1 MNKATQQQ
9 TKEHNRNL
17 VLKTIFEHT
26 SISRI
31 EIARITSLTRTTV
44 SDIVA
49 DLIEEGLVQEI
60 GVGSSMGGKSP
71 ILLSLAED
79 SRYLIGLDLSLNQ
92 FRGAIVNL
100 RGRICE
106 LVALPVA
113 SQNGEDAL
121 RMIYE
126 ILEQLI
132 EKNWHPL
139 VGIGVGTPGLVNT
152 EQGVVINAVNL
163 DWKKLPLA
171 QLIRE
176 RYNLPVFV
184 LNDSKA
190 AALGEFTYGRRYQS
204 DKHLIVISVRHGIGA
219 GIIINGQ
226 LFHGDEGG
234 AGEIGHVVVVQEGGL
249 PCRCGNYGCLE
260 TVASTQAIIRRMQ
273 MLLLQTAEV
282 QTQQAW
288 PEISLNTI
296 EQAFAAGDPLA
307 RQVVLEAGHYLGVAI
322 SSLVGT
328 LNIQRIVVAGE
339 MTRFG
344 TDWLQAIRETL
355 MRSCLPH
362 LAQDTQVEIGHL
374 DGNGIILG
382 ASAALANN
390 YALLFSK
397 GTSGLERIPSL
408 KDNRNFNGDR
418 RDKERAH
425 IEYPTPN
432 NLEKGEV

>member
-1 MNKATQQQ
+1 MKKATQQQ

-49 DLIEEGLVQEI
+49 DLIEEGLVQEV

-79 SRYLIGLDLSLNQ
+79 SRYLIGVDLSLNQ

-113 SQNGEDAL
+113 GHNGEEAL
-121 RMIYE
+121 RMIFE
-126 ILEQLI
+126 ILDQLMT
-132 EKNWHPL
+132 KDWQPL

-152 EQGVVINAVNL
+152 EKGVVINAVNL
-163 DWKKLPLA
+163 DWKKFPLA
-171 QLIRE
+171 QLIND
-176 RYNLPVFV
+176 RYHLPVFI

-204 DKHLIVISVRHGIGA
+204 DKHLIVINVRHGIGA

-249 PCRCGNYGCLE
+249 PCRCGHYGCLE
-260 TVASTQAIIRRMQ
+260 TVASTQAIIHRMQ
-273 MLLLQTAEV
+273 MLIS
-282 QTQQAW
+282 QAQGQIQPSL
-288 PEISLNTI
+288 PEISLDTI
-296 EQAFAAGDPLA
+296 EQAFTAGDPIA
-307 RQVVLEAGHYLGVAI
+307 RQVVLEAGHYLGLAI

-328 LNIQRIVVAGE
+328 LNIQRIVVAGD

-344 TDWLQAIRETL
+344 TDWLDAVRATIL
-355 MRSCLPH
+355 RSCLPH

-374 DGNGIILG
+374 NGNGIILG

-397 GTSGLERIPSL
+397 GTPGPE
-408 KDNRNFNGDR
+408 N
-418 RDKERAH
+418 
-425 IEYPTPN
+425 TPF
-432 NLEKGEV
+432 LT